1 MAYEGELL
9 DSCGVINIDFSKVT
23 IVAVSG
29 AGPNV
34 CGHLLLRVDSGGGY
48 YFHAATGDQW
58 GGMKGYPRYM
68 TETGFQ
74 KYLKDNNKI
83 VLRQIPMTL
92 PNPNGAFQ
100 YLEKLMSERWTW
112 LVLPNNCV
120 AFVEEILS
128 AGGATWTSASNCP
141 SIGTAPT
148 ISNRIQDF
156 LIRAQAEIY
165 FLGGVPRYR

>member
-9 DSCGVINIDFSKVT
+9 DSCGVINIDFSRVT

-29 AGPNV
+29 SGPNV

-74 KYLKDNNKI
+74 KYLKDNGKT
-83 VLRQIPMTL
+83 VLRQIPLTL
-92 PNPNGAFQ
+92 PNPNGAFL
-100 YLEKLMSERWTW
+100 YLEDLMSKRWTW
-112 LVLPNNCV
+112 VVLPNNCV
-120 AFVEEILS
+120 AFVEEIIQ
-128 AGGATWTSASNCP
+128 AGGADWSSMSNCP
-141 SIGTAPT
+141 SIATTPT
-148 ISNRIQDF
+148 ISNQIQDF
-156 LIRAQAEIY
+156 LIRAQSE
-165 FLGGVPRYR
+165 FLRYSGAPGF